1 MNKIKNIGMTIE
13 EGNKNK
19 RWN

>member
-1 MNKIKNIGMTIE
+1 MIDGIE

-19 RWN
+19 KPH